1 MKVRV
6 SGTATMI
13 TMVPN
18 VWKRVLSIPGISGG
32 PVYWKVVG
40 TRTNRTTA
48 TSEVFSII
56 VDPTQPVGDPTI
68 SPTIRTY
75 LPTLSW
81 RNNCNTKFKVWF
93 GSDEQFTK
101 KTAFA
106 FNIKNPNDNEGE
118 FTKVLTSGQWM
129 AIRRVV
135 KDTSGST
142 IYWYVESW
150 DGLNRYTKTDVMNF
164 VLLD

>member
-1 MKVRV
+1 VKVRV
-6 SGTATMI
+6 LGAATQATI
-13 TMVPN
+13 TLN
-18 VWKRVLSIPGISGG
+18 TWKRVLSVPGISGG
-32 PVYWKVVG
+32 SVYWKVVG

-48 TSEVFSII
+48 TSEVRSII
-56 VDPTQPVGDPTI
+56 IEPAQPVEGQTI
-68 SPTIRTY
+68 SPTSKTS

-81 RNNCNTKFKVWF
+81 GNNCNSKFKVWF

-106 FNIKNPNDNEGE
+106 FNIRNPNDNEGE
-118 FTKVLTSGQWM
+118 FMKVLTSGQWM

-135 KDTSGST
+135 GDISGST

-150 DGLNRYTKTDVMNF
+150 DGLGRYNKTDVMNF
-164 VLLD
+164 VLTD